1 LIKAFLFFLLGSACS
16 WGIEL
21 PYGGWWLILGLAVY
35 LSFIARSTSPF
46 KSAWLFGLGY
56 FCNALWWIYISL
68 QYVGGVPFALSIFA
82 VFALSTYLAIT
93 PALAYKLSSRFQRPY
108 WRVLVIASSWTIF
121 EWVRGQLF
129 TGFPWAGIAESQMD
143 GPFSPIATYLGGL
156 ACTWLAIATAGYIG
170 QIKSSF
176 FTKLLVI
183 IFGISIVQLLNL
195 IHFTTPIGKPIEVTL
210 IQGNFPQSTK
220 FDPRYIAEQIDYYRR
235 VVNESN
241 TTLTVIPETAIPI
254 PEKMVPPQVMEEWE
268 RKTSDKHIISGVI
281 GQTEDGRYAN
291 SALGFGP
298 RIGYYRYDKNHLVPF
313 GEFVP
318 WGFQWFI
325 DQFHTP
331 VGNFKRGGI
340 NQKPFPISQDLK
352 TINAG
357 IMICYEDVFGD
368 ELAKRQRL
376 APEPHNLWVNLTNL
390 AWFGD
395 SQAAEQQLRL
405 ARLRSLETG
414 IPTIRATNTGI
425 TAVINHQGN
434 VMVELPEFQQIS
446 LKTEVQAYTGIT
458 PYVKY
463 GDWPI
468 LLICLGFLVLAYRQE
483 KK

>member
-1 LIKAFLFFLLGSACS
+1 
-16 WGIEL
+16 
-21 PYGGWWLILGLAVY
+21 
-35 LSFIARSTSPF
+35 
-46 KSAWLFGLGY
+46 
-56 FCNALWWIYISL
+56 
-68 QYVGGVPFALSIFA
+68 
-82 VFALSTYLAIT
+82 
-93 PALAYKLSSRFQRPY
+93 
-108 WRVLVIASSWTIF
+108 
-121 EWVRGQLF
+121 
-129 TGFPWAGIAESQMD
+129 
-143 GPFSPIATYLGGL
+143 
-156 ACTWLAIATAGYIG
+156 
-170 QIKSSF
+170 
-176 FTKLLVI
+176 
-183 IFGISIVQLLNL
+183 
-195 IHFTTPIGKPIEVTL
+195 VTL